1 MARGLRDGRTTNRLL
16 RPSLPAATPRT
27 LIQSSGYAGCYVAN
41 NLQAPVGL
49 ASRAQE
55 AGVPRPERR
64 DEAALAGVVTISAGV
79 VSTSAA
85 FRAAGGGGCENGWDG
100 GQPEYRHW

>member
-1 MARGLRDGRTTNRLL
+1 MYDKSPAAPGSASSDPAHPDPIERIRRLL
-16 RPSLPAATPRT
+16 D
-27 LIQSSGYAGCYVAN
+27 VAN
-41 NLQAPVGL
+41 NLQAPAGL

-85 FRAAGGGGCENGWDG
+85 FRAAGGGACVRG
-100 GQPEYRHW
+100 